1 MFRRVLIG
9 LSTVVVLLIGVMG
22 MKALKDLREPP
33 QRQVLDNPGP
43 VVRVVTVQPR
53 DVPVSV
59 AGFGTVRAK
68 HVWRIAPEVSG
79 TIVELSPQVRAGLH
93 VKRGE
98 LLFQVDPRPFRL
110 AVERIQARLVQHEKE
125 VAVLEQQGKN
135 HQQTLALARQNLV
148 IAEQDLWRDDELA
161 RKGTISPR
169 ERDRSLKVRN
179 EALRAVQN
187 AENLL
192 ALNGPRVEQ
201 AEAAIEVARAE
212 LEEAELRLSKTRLL
226 SPADGQLVETGL
238 DLGEYVAA
246 GREVASLH
254 GTDAVEIPIAV
265 PMDELRWLPTLS
277 PDRFS
282 PAAGSDSGPNGAL
295 PAAMVRWQSGERRYD
310 WKGTVVRWEAGL
322 DSQTRTLTLVVEVPR
337 PWDSFRPGQHPAL
350 QPGMFCRVE
359 ISGGTQPGAVV
370 IPRTAM
376 HDDNAVYLASEGRLE
391 QREVEVLR
399 FLGDQAIISAGLQ
412 SGDRLVVSPL
422 SAPIIGMKIRPQEIE
437 SEPHSVPAEQDT
449 VARQEEG

>member
-1 MFRRVLIG
+1 MFRRVVIG
-9 LSTVVVLLIGVMG
+9 LSAMVVLLVGVMG

-33 QRQVLDNPGP
+33 QRQVRENPGP

-53 DVPVSV
+53 DVPLSV

-79 TIVELSPQVRAGLH
+79 AVVELSPQLRAGLH
-93 VKRGE
+93 LRQGD

-110 AVERIQARLVQHEKE
+110 AVERIRARLVQHEKE
-125 VAVLEQQGKN
+125 IAVLEQQRKN
-135 HQQTLALARQNLV
+135 HQETLALARQNLA
-148 IAEQDLWRDDELA
+148 ITEEDLWRDDELA

-169 ERDRSLKVRN
+169 ERDRSQQVRN

-187 AENLL
+187 AENQL

-226 SPADGQLVETGL
+226 SPADGQLVETSL

-282 PAAGSDSGPNGAL
+282 PGAGPGSGPHGAL
-295 PAAMVRWQSGERRYD
+295 PTATVHWQSGERRYS

-322 DSQTRTLTLVVEVPR
+322 DSQTRTLTLVVEVTR
-337 PWDSFRPGQHPAL
+337 PWDSFRPGEHPAL

-359 ISGGTQPGAVV
+359 ISGGTQPDAVV

-376 HDDNAVYLASEGRLE
+376 HDGNAVYLASEGRLAR
-391 QREVEVLR
+391 REVEVLR

-422 SAPIIGMKIRPQEIE
+422 SAPIIGMKIRPLEV
-437 SEPHSVPAEQDT
+437 EPDPPSDPASQDT
-449 VARQEEG
+449 VARQEDR

>member
-9 LSTVVVLLIGVMG
+9 LTTLGVLLVGVMG

-53 DVPVSV
+53 DVPLTV

-68 HVWRIAPEVSG
+68 HLWRIVPEVSG
-79 TIVELSPQVRAGLH
+79 AIVKLSPQLRAGLH
-93 VKRGE
+93 VKRGD
-98 LLFQVDPRPFRL
+98 LLFQVDPRLFRL
-110 AVERIQARLVQHEKE
+110 AVDRIRARVTQHEKE
-125 VAVLEQQGKN
+125 VAVLEQQRKN
-135 HQQTLALARQNLV
+135 HHETLVLAQQNLA
-148 IAEQDLWRDDELA
+148 IAEEDLWRDDELV

-169 ERDRSLKVRN
+169 ERDRSKQVRN

-187 AENLL
+187 ARNLL

-201 AEAAIEVARAE
+201 AEAAIEVARVE
-212 LEEAELRLSKTRLL
+212 LEEAKLRLGKTRLL
-226 SPADGQLVETGL
+226 APADGQLVETTV

-254 GTDAVEIPIAV
+254 GTKAVEIPIAV
-265 PMDELRWLPTLS
+265 PMNELRWLPTLS

-282 PAAGSDSGPNGAL
+282 PAAGSDGGPNGAL
-295 PAAMVRWQSGERRYD
+295 PVAAVHWQSGERRYD

-322 DSQTRTLTLVVEVPR
+322 DSQTRTLTLVVEVPH
-337 PWDSFRPGQHPAL
+337 PWDSFRPGEHPAL

-376 HDDNAVYLASEGRLE
+376 HDDSAVYLASEGRLARR
-391 QREVEVLR
+391 QVEVLR

-422 SAPIIGMKIRPQEIE
+422 SAPIIGMKIRPLEVE
-437 SEPHSVPAEQDT
+437 SEPSSVPAGQDT
-449 VARQEEG
+449 VARQEDR

>member
-9 LSTVVVLLIGVMG
+9 LCTLVVLLVGVMG
-22 MKALKDLREPP
+22 MRALKDMREPP
-33 QRQVLDNPGP
+33 QRQVVDNPGP

-53 DVPVSV
+53 DVPLSV

-79 TIVELSPQVRAGLH
+79 TIVELSPQLRAGLH
-93 VKRGE
+93 VGRGD

-110 AVERIQARLVQHEKE
+110 AVERIQARLIQHEKE
-125 VAVLEQQGKN
+125 VAVLDQQRRN
-135 HQQTLALARQNLV
+135 HHETLALAQQNLA
-148 IAEQDLWRDDELA
+148 IAEEDLWRDDELA

-169 ERDRSLKVRN
+169 ERDRSQRMRN

-226 SPADGQLVETGL
+226 APADGQLVETVL

-246 GREVASLH
+246 GREVASLQ
-254 GTDAVEIPIAV
+254 GTEAVEIPIAV

-277 PDRFS
+277 PGRFS
-282 PAAGSDSGPNGAL
+282 PAAGSDAGPNGAL
-295 PAAMVRWQSGERRYD
+295 PAAIVRWQSGERRYD

-322 DSQTRTLTLVVEVPR
+322 DSQTRTLTLVVEVQR

-376 HDDNAVYLASEGRLE
+376 HDDRAVYLAIEGRLAR
-391 QREVEVLR
+391 REVEVLR
-399 FLGDQAIISAGLQ
+399 LLGDQAIISGGLQ
-412 SGDRLVVSPL
+412 SGEQLVVSPL
-422 SAPIIGMKIRPQEIE
+422 SAPVVGMKIRPLEVE
-437 SEPHSVPAEQDT
+437 SEPPPTPAGQDT
-449 VARQEEG
+449 VARQEDR

>member
-1 MFRRVLIG
+1 MLRRVLIG
-9 LSTVVVLLIGVMG
+9 LSTLVVLLVGVMG
-22 MKALKDLREPP
+22 MKALKDMREPP
-33 QRQVLDNPGP
+33 QRQVVENPGP

-53 DVPVSV
+53 DVPLSV

-79 TIVELSPQVRAGLH
+79 TIVELSSQMRAGLH
-93 VKRGE
+93 LKRGD
-98 LLFQVDPRPFRL
+98 LLFQVDPRSFRL
-110 AVERIQARLVQHEKE
+110 AVDRIRARLVQHEKE
-125 VAVLEQQGKN
+125 VAVLDQQRKN
-135 HQQTLALARQNLV
+135 HHETLALAQQNLA
-148 IAEQDLWRDDELA
+148 IAKEDLWRDDELT

-169 ERDRSLKVRN
+169 ERDRSQRMRN

-201 AEAAIEVARAE
+201 AEAAIEVTRAE
-212 LEEAELRLSKTRLL
+212 LEESKLRLSKTRLL
-226 SPADGQLVETGL
+226 APADGQLVETTL

-265 PMDELRWLPTLS
+265 PMDELRWLPTLA

-282 PAAGSDSGPNGAL
+282 PAAGSDSEHDSAL
-295 PAAMVRWQSGERRYD
+295 PVATVHWQSGERRYD
-310 WKGTVVRWEAGL
+310 WKGRVVRWEAGL
-322 DSQTRTLTLVVEVPR
+322 DRQTRTLTLVIEVPR
-337 PWDSFRPGQHPAL
+337 PWESFRPGEHPAL

-376 HDDNAVYLASEGRLE
+376 HDDSAVYLASEGRLAR
-391 QREVEVLR
+391 REVAVLR

-422 SAPIIGMKIRPQEIE
+422 SAPIIGMKIRPLEVE
-437 SEPHSVPAEQDT
+437 SEPSSVPASQDT
-449 VARQEEG
+449 VARQENR

>member
-9 LSTVVVLLIGVMG
+9 LITLVILLMGVMG

-33 QRQVLDNPGP
+33 QRQVVDNPGP
-43 VVRVVTVQPR
+43 VVRVVTLQPR
-53 DVPVSV
+53 DVPLSV
-59 AGFGTVRAK
+59 DGFGTVRAK

-79 TIVELSPQVRAGLH
+79 TIVELSEKLRAGLH
-93 VKRGE
+93 VKRGD

-110 AVERIQARLVQHEKE
+110 AVERIRARLIQHEKE
-125 VAVLEQQGKN
+125 IAVLAQQRKN
-135 HQQTLALARQNLV
+135 HDETLALAKQNLA
-148 IAEQDLWRDDELA
+148 IAEEDLWRDDELA

-169 ERDRSLKVRN
+169 ERDRSKQMRN
-179 EALRAVQN
+179 ETLRAVQN
-187 AENLL
+187 AENQL

-226 SPADGQLVETGL
+226 APADGQLVETTL

-254 GTDAVEIPIAV
+254 GTDAVEVPIAV

-282 PAAGSDSGPNGAL
+282 PAAGPEGRPDDAL
-295 PAAMVRWQSGERRYD
+295 PAAVVRWQSGERRYE
-310 WKGTVVRWEAGL
+310 WGGTVVRWEAGL
-322 DSQTRTLTLVVEVPR
+322 DSQTRTLNLVVEVPR
-337 PWDSFRPGQHPAL
+337 PWDSFRPGEHPAL

-359 ISGGTQPGAVV
+359 ISGVTQPAAVV

-376 HDDNAVYLASEGRLE
+376 HDDNAVYLASEGSLE
-391 QREVEVLR
+391 RREVEVLR
-399 FLGDQAIISAGLQ
+399 FLGDQAVVSVGLQ

-422 SAPIIGMKIRPQEIE
+422 SAPIIGMKIRPQEIN
-437 SEPHSVPAEQDT
+437 SEPPPTPADQDT
-449 VARQEEG
+449 VARQEDR

>member
-1 MFRRVLIG
+1 MFRRVVIG
-9 LSTVVVLLIGVMG
+9 LSAMVVLLVGVVG

-33 QRQVLDNPGP
+33 QRQVRDNPGP
-43 VVRVVTVQPR
+43 VVRVVTLKPR
-53 DVPVSV
+53 DVPLSV

-79 TIVELSPQVRAGLH
+79 TVVELSPQLRAGLH
-93 VKRGE
+93 VRRGD

-110 AVERIQARLVQHEKE
+110 AVERIRARLVQHEKE
-125 VAVLEQQGKN
+125 IAVLEQQRKN
-135 HQQTLALARQNLV
+135 HHETLALAQQNLS
-148 IAEQDLWRDDELA
+148 IAEDDLWRDDELA

-169 ERDRSLKVRN
+169 ERDRSQQMRN
-179 EALRAVQN
+179 EALRAVQS

-212 LEEAELRLSKTRLL
+212 LEEAELRLDKTRLL
-226 SPADGQLVETGL
+226 SPADGQLVETSL
-238 DLGEYVAA
+238 DLGEYVAT

-282 PAAGSDSGPNGAL
+282 PAATPASGPNRAL
-295 PAAMVRWQSGERRYD
+295 PAATVHWKSGERRYS
-310 WKGTVVRWEAGL
+310 WTGTVVRWEAGL
-322 DSQTRTLTLVVEVPR
+322 DSQTRTITLVVEVPR
-337 PWDSFRPGQHPAL
+337 PWDSFRPGEHPAL

-359 ISGGTQPGAVV
+359 ISGRTQPGAVV

-376 HDDNAVYLASEGRLE
+376 HGGNVVYLASEGRLAR
-391 QREVEVLR
+391 REVEVLR

-422 SAPIIGMKIRPQEIE
+422 SAPILGMKIRSLEVE
-437 SEPHSVPAEQDT
+437 SEPSSVPAGQDA
-449 VARQEEG
+449 VARQGDR